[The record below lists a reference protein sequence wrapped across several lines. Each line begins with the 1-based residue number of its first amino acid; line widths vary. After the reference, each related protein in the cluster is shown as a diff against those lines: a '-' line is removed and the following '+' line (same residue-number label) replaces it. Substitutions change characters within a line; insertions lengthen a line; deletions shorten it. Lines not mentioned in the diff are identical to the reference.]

1 MVNRVRSS
9 FNFARLRSN
18 RAAGC
23 FLVGPRFSRAVNSV
37 PMTQVLASRPGIQA
51 AIEHQRF
58 SLRPCSRINGRERWY
73 VGGLRGNERLA
84 RAVEVA
90 LTGESGVEEAVANP
104 LTGRV
109 LVLYS
114 PDHIEASVETLIRRA
129 LALDTIIER
138 EFSRP
143 VTSRPFLLPKRL
155 LVAELGCSSLK
166 FLLLGGIS
174 CPGGGILWAAGVILA
189 LGFTLDRSV

>member
-1 MVNRVRSS
+1 MVSRVRSS

-23 FLVGPRFSRAVNSV
+23 FKWGRASQEALNLLL
-37 PMTQVLASRPGIQA
+37 MTQVLAICPTIQP
-51 AIEHQRF
+51 AIEGQGF
-58 SLRPCSRINGRERWY
+58 SLKPCSRIRGRERWY
-73 VGGLRGNERLA
+73 VDGLKGNERLA

-109 LVLYS
+109 LVRYS
-114 PDHIEASVETLIRRA
+114 PDHIQAPVEILIRRA
-129 LALDTIIER
+129 LALDPMLEP
-138 EFSRP
+138 ESSRP
-143 VTSRPFLLPKRL
+143 LTSRPFLLPKRL

-189 LGFTLDRSV
+189 LGFAVDRSV